1 MASATVHVGD
11 GSESRPVGRHRPV
24 NRWVQLVAGV
34 VGMMA
39 IAGVLYVWPLL
50 RSAGGGSLSQE
61 LAATENAFAAFI
73 FTETIFVPLEA
84 WLGERVPRWL
94 LVGAGVVLVLVGAFA
109 GASAASTRGKVAWYV
124 LGGVGAGLAYGG
136 TVAKALRSFTDRR
149 ALCVGVTAAACA
161 GVIVLAAGA
170 NLALSSPS
178 AMPLLVVLGAAQ
190 AAVILVATLFILEP
204 PPPGPPPDWRA

>member
-1 MASATVHVGD
+1 MASASVHVGG
-11 GSESRPVGRHRPV
+11 GSDSRPVGRHRPL
-24 NRWVQLVAGV
+24 NRWLQLVAGV

-50 RSAGGGSLSQE
+50 RSARGGSLTQE

-84 WLGERVPRWL
+84 WLGERIPRWL
-94 LVGAGVVLVLVGAFA
+94 LVGAGVVLVLMGAFA
-109 GASAASTRGKVAWYV
+109 GAAAVGTRAKVVWYV
-124 LGGVGAGLAYGG
+124 LGGAGAGLAYGG
-136 TVAKALRSFTDRR
+136 TIAKALRSFTDRK

-204 PPPGPPPDWRA
+204 PPPGPPPDWQA